1 MVSNCTNYLV
11 YTHTESGLKNSTR
24 WTRSPSF
31 CVLAHLCVEGLVEV
45 ANDILELLLELLA
58 DNTLLLD
65 GLRDVR
71 VVGLEVGTKLSL
83 PLEDL
88 GDRDVVEETVDTSKD
103 EGNHLGN
110 SHGGVLLL
118 LEELG
123 QTLTTSKGLAGGGI
137 QVGTELGKGS
147 NLTVLSQE
155 KLQGTGDLLH
165 GLDLGGGTDTG
176 DGQTDVNGGTD
187 TLVEEFRFQE
197 NLTVSDGNDVGGN
210 VGRDITTLGLND
222 GKGSERATT
231 LAVVHLGGTLQ
242 ETGVEVEN
250 VTGERLTTRGTTEQ
264 QRHLTVGDGL
274 LGQVIVGDDG
284 VAAVITEPFTHGTTG
299 ERSNVLQRSSLGS
312 GGGNNDGVAHGVVL
326 LEGLDKLSDGGTLL
340 TDGNVDG
347 EELLVLLDGAV
358 PALLVQHGVKGN
370 SGLTGLTV
378 TNDQLTL
385 TTADGNHGVN
395 TLHTSLDGLV
405 DGLTGQD
412 TRGLELSTALGL
424 GLDGTLAV
432 NGVTK
437 SVDDTSE
444 QLRADGDFDLLYD

>member
-1 MVSNCTNYLV
+1 M
-11 YTHTESGLKNSTR
+11 
-24 WTRSPSF
+24 
-31 CVLAHLCVEGLVEV
+31 
-45 ANDILELLLELLA
+45 
-58 DNTLLLD
+58 
-65 GLRDVR
+65 
-71 VVGLEVGTKLSL
+71 
-83 PLEDL
+83 
-88 GDRDVVEETVDTSKD
+88 
-103 EGNHLGN
+103 
-110 SHGGVLLL
+110 
-118 LEELG
+118 
-123 QTLTTSKGLAGGGI
+123 
-137 QVGTELGKGS
+137 GS
-147 NLTVLSQE
+147 NDKKRDKIE
-155 KLQGTGDLLH
+155 IKKNKL
-165 GLDLGGGTDTG
+165 
-176 DGQTDVNGGTD
+176 
-187 TLVEEFRFQE
+187 
-197 NLTVSDGNDVGGN
+197 
-210 VGRDITTLGLND
+210 
-222 GKGSERATT
+222 
-231 LAVVHLGGTLQ
+231 
-242 ETGVEVEN
+242 
-250 VTGERLTTRGTTEQ
+250 
-264 QRHLTVGDGL
+264 
-274 LGQVIVGDDG
+274 
-284 VAAVITEPFTHGTTG
+284 TG